1 MSDLTFFQI
10 AMLVIGI
17 LGLLGF
23 GAMTKGIFTLITEFR
38 EWKGQVDQDRKAN
51 ATDHGQFRGDIR
63 DAHIR
68 IDGII
73 G

>member
-1 MSDLTFFQI
+1 
-10 AMLVIGI
+10 MLVIGI
-17 LGLLGF
+17 LSLLGF
-23 GAMTKGIFTLITEFR
+23 GTMIKGIFSLLTEFR
-38 EWKGQVDQDRKAN
+38 EWKGVVDQDRKAN

-68 IDGII
+68 IDGIM